1 MLWAVTFQMML
12 EAAGGRVIY
21 KISVKTDN
29 VMNGGTV
36 EIIKIIV
43 IHTELDDAT
52 DTWRAVLHYL
62 GHGREHMLTIL
73 PTIWRPGY
81 EKHMHVKGTWFV
93 NDLVFI
99 WNSVSG
105 KWLIE

>member
-1 MLWAVTFQMML
+1 MML

-43 IHTELDDAT
+43 IHIKLDDAT

-62 GHGREHMLTIL
+62 GHGHEHMRTIL
-73 PTIWRPGY
+73 PTIWRPGFK
-81 EKHMHVKGTWFV
+81 EQMCVCKGWFA
-93 NDLVFI
+93 NDLVLI
-99 WNSVSG
+99 RNSVSG
-105 KWLIE
+105 MWLIE